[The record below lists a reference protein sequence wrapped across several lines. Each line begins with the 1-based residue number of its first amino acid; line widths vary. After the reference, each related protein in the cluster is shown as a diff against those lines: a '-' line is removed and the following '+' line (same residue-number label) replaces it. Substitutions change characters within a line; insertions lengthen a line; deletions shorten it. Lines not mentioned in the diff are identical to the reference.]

1 MITHLNPGWK
11 QPFNV
16 LINSVPRRRWF
27 IFALVLLLVL
37 LFSAVSVWA
46 QVEARPTP
54 PLLPGVTATPG
65 AGGSMTYT
73 ASIESLI
80 FFASLSL
87 IPVLILMMTSFLRII
102 IVFSLLRQAMGVQN
116 SPSNQV
122 LIGLTLFLTFFIMS
136 PVMET
141 IYTEAY
147 VPMANKEIGFS
158 EAVDR
163 GLVPLK
169 AFMLRQTRETDL
181 ALFSKIANEELQSPE
196 TIPLKILAPAY
207 VISELKTAFQIG
219 FVIYIPFLVIDMAVA
234 SVLMSMGMMMMSP
247 VIVSLPFK
255 LMLFVLADGWNILI
269 ASLVQTFR

>member
-1 MITHLNPGWK
+1 MM
-11 QPFNV
+11 V
-16 LINSVPRRRWF
+16 LS
-27 IFALVLLLVL
+27 
-37 LFSAVSVWA
+37 SAAAWA
-46 QVEARPTP
+46 QADARPTP
-54 PLLPGVTATPG
+54 PLVPGVTATPG
-65 AGGSMTYT
+65 ANGSMTYT

-87 IPVLILMMTSFLRII
+87 IPALILMMTSFLRII
-102 IVFSLLRQAMGVQN
+102 IVLSLLRQALGVQN

-136 PVMET
+136 PVMDK
-141 IYTEAY
+141 IYTDAY
-147 VPMANKEIGFS
+147 QPLANKEIGFT

-181 ALFSKIANEELQSPE
+181 ALFSKIAEEELQSPE

-234 SVLMSMGMMMMSP
+234 SILMSMGMMMMSP

-255 LMLFVLADGWNILI
+255 LMLFVLADGWNILV

>member
-1 MITHLNPGWK
+1 M
-11 QPFNV
+11 V
-16 LINSVPRRRWF
+16 L
-27 IFALVLLLVL
+27 
-37 LFSAVSVWA
+37 AVASPSVWA
-46 QVEARPTP
+46 QIDARPTP
-54 PLLPGVTATPG
+54 PLMPGVTATPG
-65 AGGSMTYT
+65 VNGAMTYT
-73 ASIESLI
+73 ASIETLI

-87 IPVLILMMTSFLRII
+87 IPAVILMMTSFLRII
-102 IVFSLLRQAMGVQN
+102 IVLSLLRQALGVQN
-116 SPSNQV
+116 SPSNQI

-136 PVMET
+136 PVMEQ
-141 IYTEAY
+141 IYEVSY
-147 VPMANKEIGFS
+147 IPYSQKQIGFT

-207 VISELKTAFQIG
+207 VVSELKTAFQIG

-234 SVLMSMGMMMMSP
+234 SILMSMGMMMMSP

-269 ASLVQTFR
+269 MSLVRTFR